1 MDLMTLLET
10 RRTYRRFD
18 QYKKISSEI
27 IDEILTAQ
35 RFASS
40 ACNQQKLRYLVV
52 KSPGLVEKVFSLT
65 RWAALLPPE
74 IGTPKDGEH
83 PSLFILVLYDRR
95 KKNKWIDTDAGLAIS
110 NMTLAAWNHGV
121 GSCIMDNINRKGLH
135 ELLNL
140 DDVIEI
146 HSAVAF
152 GYPLH
157 VSNVVSPKSKDD
169 LNYYLDDSNNYC
181 VPKLSVKDVAQI
193 I

>member
-18 QYKKISSEI
+18 QYKEIPSEI
-27 IDEILTAQ
+27 IDEMLTAQ

-52 KSPGLVEKVFSLT
+52 KSPELVEKIFPLT
-65 RWAALLPPE
+65 KWAALIPTE

-83 PSLFILVLYDRR
+83 PTLFILVLYDRR
-95 KKNKWIDTDAGLAIS
+95 KKTKWIDTDAGLAIS
-110 NMTLAAWNHGV
+110 NMTLAAWNRGV
-121 GSCIMDNINRKGLH
+121 GSCIMDNIDRKGLRK
-135 ELLNL
+135 LLNI
-140 DDVIEI
+140 DEMTEI

-157 VSNVVSPKSKDD
+157 QSNVVLPKSTDN
-169 LNYYLDDSNNYC
+169 LNYYLDCSNNYC
-181 VPKLSVKDVAQI
+181 VPKLSVEDVIQI
-193 I
+193 L

>member
-52 KSPGLVEKVFSLT
+52 KSPELVEKVFSLT

-157 VSNVVSPKSKDD
+157 VST
-169 LNYYLDDSNNYC
+169 LR
-181 VPKLSVKDVAQI
+181 
-193 I
+193 